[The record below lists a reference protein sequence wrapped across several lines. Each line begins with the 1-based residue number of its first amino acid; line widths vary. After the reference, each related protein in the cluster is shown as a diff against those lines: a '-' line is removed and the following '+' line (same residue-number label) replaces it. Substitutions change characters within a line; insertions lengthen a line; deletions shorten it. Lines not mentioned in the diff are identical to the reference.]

1 MMTPTPDAW
10 TMLALAFPMVGLFYA
25 AVGVATLLDRQRL
38 RREPE
43 WTKTP
48 DDQASSL

>member
-1 MMTPTPDAW
+1 MTPTPDAW

-25 AVGVATLLDRQRL
+25 AVGVATLLDRRRT

-43 WTKTP
+43 WAKVA
-48 DDQASSL
+48 DDEASQL